1 MKPFT
6 MIGVALLCFSLMGC
20 RPYADYQYGQ
30 NQKAQTAINQ
40 ERAEIAKL
48 YRQCLEKY
56 QNDPPQAKAQC
67 EHYTQSLQAI
77 DVRGMK

>member
-1 MKPFT
+1 MKALS
-6 MIGVALLCFSLMGC
+6 MIIGVALLCLSMWGC
-20 RPYADYQYGQ
+20 QDYAKWQ
-30 NQKAQTAINQ
+30 QTLVETDILEQRAAIL
-40 ERAEIAKL
+40 KL

-67 EHYTQSLQAI
+67 EHYTQSLHAI